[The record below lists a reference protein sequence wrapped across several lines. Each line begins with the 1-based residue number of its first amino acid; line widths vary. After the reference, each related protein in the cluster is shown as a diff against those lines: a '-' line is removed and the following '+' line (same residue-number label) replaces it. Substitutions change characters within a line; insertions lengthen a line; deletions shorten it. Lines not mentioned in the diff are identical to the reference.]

1 MIAET
6 AIAGG
11 ANGVTILSGAL
22 IADRNGQS
30 HAGPI
35 ALVASGGTSSGG
47 ALRSFDLTTPS
58 SPTALGSTQLTNAAG
73 QTPPA
78 GVSSFVGTPH
88 AIAAG
93 SDGLAFVAIEG
104 VGASSVQI
112 GQAIPVDATVPA
124 RGAGARYP
132 SPGAESASDVARL
145 GERLLVAGVAGLT
158 VLDAATMQRVGGV
171 STTGNAQGVAALP
184 AFRMDVNG
192 DGAIAPATE
201 VFDLAV
207 VANGIDGTL
216 QFYRVP
222 AIGDPVLLSAVR
234 FSGAETTDVQVDATE
249 RLAYVA
255 LGSRGLAIVDLD
267 GPASVQPIDGDRN
280 GVGRSVA
287 GTCQRTCVSPR
298 PSPSPRTGI
307 SDGTS
312 IQLCGSSAHTPRTTI
327 LSLVRN
333 PVRVITGDEQSIAG
347 DSRAFLTDDEIRVA
361 VDVQSP
367 SGDSLTLSVDE
378 AVTSGDI
385 AVLQFEGG
393 STLRPLTD
401 GLNEVRLSS
410 PTTRRPRRAAPGS
423 RFLPLAAR
431 VVRRVRFD
439 SRHPT
444 MCKAISRPC
453 ASVRIPQSSAI
464 ATRPS
469 KSASRDSSRTAVP
482 ST

>member
-1 MIAET
+1 MRAAGCSDASSRASDGTSVSFTPSRRWRYGTRYRYGVATSALARTGARLRAPFNSQFTTFQPSVVGSLALSDARDVAVSGGTAVVATSTGITTVDVASPRAPRVVTET

-11 ANGVTILSGAL
+11 ANGVTILSGAP
-22 IADRNGQS
+22 ITDRNGQS

-47 ALRSFDLTTPS
+47 TLRSFDLATPS

-78 GVSSFVGTPH
+78 GVSPFVGTPR
-88 AIAAG
+88 AIVAG
-93 SDGLAFVAIEG
+93 PDGLAFVAIEG

-112 GQAIPVDATVPA
+112 GQAIPVDATAPA

-145 GERLLVAGVAGLT
+145 GGRLLVAGVAGLT

-192 DGAIAPATE
+192 DGAIAGTE

-222 AIGDPVLLSAVR
+222 ETGDPVLLSAVR

-267 GPASVQPIDGDRN
+267 GPASVQPIDDDRN
-280 GVGRSVA
+280 GVDDRWPRSTHPARQRALPWRLNVDWDLSQTERADSA
-287 GTCQRTCVSPR
+287 GCSCCR
-298 PSPSPRTGI
+298 PE
-307 SDGTS
+307 
-312 IQLCGSSAHTPRTTI
+312 L
-327 LSLVRN
+327 
-333 PVRVITGDEQSIAG
+333 
-347 DSRAFLTDDEIRVA
+347 
-361 VDVQSP
+361 
-367 SGDSLTLSVDE
+367 
-378 AVTSGDI
+378 
-385 AVLQFEGG
+385 
-393 STLRPLTD
+393 
-401 GLNEVRLSS
+401 
-410 PTTRRPRRAAPGS
+410 
-423 RFLPLAAR
+423 
-431 VVRRVRFD
+431 
-439 SRHPT
+439 
-444 MCKAISRPC
+444 
-453 ASVRIPQSSAI
+453 
-464 ATRPS
+464 
-469 KSASRDSSRTAVP
+469 DSSRC
-482 ST
+482 

>member
-1 MIAET
+1 MTDDAGSRVFGRVVTSEDGTSVSFTPLRRWRYGTRYRYGVATSALARTGARLRAPFNSQFTTFQPSVVGSLALSDARDVAVSGGTAVVATATGITTVDVASPRAPRVIAET

-11 ANGVTILSGAL
+11 ANGVTILSGAP
-22 IADRNGQS
+22 ITDRNGQS

-35 ALVASGGTSSGG
+35 ALVASGGTSGGG

-78 GVSSFVGTPH
+78 SVPPFVGTPR

-112 GQAIPVDATVPA
+112 GQAIPVDAAVPA

-145 GERLLVAGVAGLT
+145 GGRLLVAGVAGLT

-192 DGAIAPATE
+192 DGAIAARTE

-207 VANGIDGTL
+207 VANGIDGTV

-222 AIGDPVLLSAVR
+222 ETGDPVLLSAVR

-267 GPASVQPIDGDRN
+267 GPASVQPIDVDRN
-280 GVGRSVA
+280 GIDDRVLAAVDTPGSAARLALALERGLGFVADGTGGLGGLQLLPPRTRFLTLLRRHDRDHCGRS
-287 GTCQRTCVSPR
+287 
-298 PSPSPRTGI
+298 
-307 SDGTS
+307 
-312 IQLCGSSAHTPRTTI
+312 SS
-327 LSLVRN
+327 
-333 PVRVITGDEQSIAG
+333 QSSTR
-347 DSRAFLTDDEIRVA
+347 SRHSR
-361 VDVQSP
+361 
-367 SGDSLTLSVDE
+367 
-378 AVTSGDI
+378 
-385 AVLQFEGG
+385 
-393 STLRPLTD
+393 
-401 GLNEVRLSS
+401 
-410 PTTRRPRRAAPGS
+410 PTTACRSP
-423 RFLPLAAR
+423 
-431 VVRRVRFD
+431 
-439 SRHPT
+439 
-444 MCKAISRPC
+444 
-453 ASVRIPQSSAI
+453 
-464 ATRPS
+464 
-469 KSASRDSSRTAVP
+469 
-482 ST
+482 